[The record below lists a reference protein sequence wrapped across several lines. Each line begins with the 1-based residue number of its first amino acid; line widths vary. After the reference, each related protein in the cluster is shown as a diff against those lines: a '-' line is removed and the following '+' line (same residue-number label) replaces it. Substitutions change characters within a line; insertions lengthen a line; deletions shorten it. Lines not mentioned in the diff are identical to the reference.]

1 MQRLEPDERIVSIER
16 LDRARCV
23 LMDAH
28 SLASLDTN
36 AFVDPVFPSR
46 LGPREFAAYLGG
58 PWLAH
63 IIQSLVL
70 YETVLADSI
79 LFEVESTVTRAHE
92 LFPDAIRGIFIRSSA
107 RERVGERVDAAVAR
121 GLDSLPDTSE
131 TISEI
136 WQRWRL
142 LEASEKPLLDKIS
155 ETRPRLIPLE
165 YSSDE
170 EVVRHLDIANPI
182 WLGLSS
188 TVLDSMM
195 TTARAH
201 FYLELARELVVPL
214 NIDPVRATYLA
225 SLLAK
230 SQEALGMGV
239 PERVVDD
246 FASRIKPPVDA
257 IVSFD
262 LPIPPVP
269 EYVLR
274 LAKAQRISLY
284 EATMEVRN
292 STNARNF
299 RDLCATLFNLG
310 EEGGLHAQDEYNT
323 VMKDFATFCEAW
335 ARDASEGVDYRI
347 RTLQLGDIPIIGW
360 ILKVAGMDERMV
372 RDPVITPDTNY
383 RYFLFLND
391 LLRSPRQMAV

>member
-1 MQRLEPDERIVSIER
+1 M
-16 LDRARCV
+16 A
-23 LMDAH
+23 
-28 SLASLDTN
+28 
-36 AFVDPVFPSR
+36 
-46 LGPREFAAYLGG
+46 
-58 PWLAH
+58 
-63 IIQSLVL
+63 
-70 YETVLADSI
+70 
-79 LFEVESTVTRAHE
+79 
-92 LFPDAIRGIFIRSSA
+92 
-107 RERVGERVDAAVAR
+107 
-121 GLDSLPDTSE
+121 
-131 TISEI
+131 
-136 WQRWRL
+136 
-142 LEASEKPLLDKIS
+142 
-155 ETRPRLIPLE
+155 
-165 YSSDE
+165 
-170 EVVRHLDIANPI
+170 
-182 WLGLSS
+182 
-188 TVLDSMM
+188 
-195 TTARAH
+195 
-201 FYLELARELVVPL
+201 
-214 NIDPVRATYLA
+214 
-225 SLLAK
+225 
-230 SQEALGMGV
+230 V

-292 STNARNF
+292 STNASNF